1 MGSSRQLSSSGH
13 PLWEP
18 AWFLNNSFQSKPL
31 KPVILPKK
39 MLALV
44 EAHFMRS
51 GAACPTH
58 MYTHIQAFLTY
69 VAE

>member
-18 AWFLNNSFQSKPL
+18 AWFLNSFQPKPL
-31 KPVILPKK
+31 KLVTLPKT

-44 EAHFMRS
+44 EAHLMRS
-51 GAACPTH
+51 GAACSVH
-58 MYTHIQAFLTY
+58 MYMHIQAFLTY